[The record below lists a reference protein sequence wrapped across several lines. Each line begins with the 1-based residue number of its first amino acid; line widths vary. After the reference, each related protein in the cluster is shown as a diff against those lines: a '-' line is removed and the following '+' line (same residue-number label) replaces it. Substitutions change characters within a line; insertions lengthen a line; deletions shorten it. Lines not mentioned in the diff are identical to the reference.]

1 MIAAAPGTNQH
12 TTDSSP
18 PEPPAWPTAAPD
30 AGLTAAEVSQ
40 RRDAGQ
46 GNDAAV
52 PTGTTYG
59 EILKRNLLTFINVT
73 LVGIGLVLVALGE
86 VQNAILASG
95 LAVLTAIVGVIQEVQ
110 AKRRLDKI
118 ALLNRTKTTVVRDG
132 AEQKVDPEQLVLGD
146 VILLKPGSQVPL
158 DGQVLVADG
167 LSMDESLLTGEADH
181 VEKKPGEP
189 LYSGSYCVAG
199 SGRYAVEHV
208 GADSLASSI
217 TAGARSRK
225 ATLTPLQQQVNA
237 IVKVLIFVAA
247 TLLIALMVQAVVFW
261 HASFRDSV
269 TAAAVILGI
278 VPPGLFFMITVTY
291 TLAAV
296 RLAGRDA
303 LVQQTNAI
311 ESLSNV
317 DVFCM
322 DKTGTLTTNNL
333 KLETIDVLCAR
344 SAEEVQRWLGVFAVS
359 VDGGT
364 KTSDAL
370 AQAYPQEAITPSAIV
385 PFASVRRWSG
395 MVADAGD
402 TKGTFVLGAPEML
415 LPKLA
420 KAPRDQDA
428 SWKEQGLRVL
438 LFAWCP
444 DAPTLTGADG
454 DPVLPDGLE
463 AACWIVLRDE
473 LRPHLRETL
482 NAFEDVGITLKIISG
497 DNPETVRALAV
508 QAGFPADSTHIAG
521 DELDPLQGAD
531 FDEKVGS
538 TTVFGRISPHLKE
551 RIVDSLQ
558 GNGHYVAMTGD
569 GVNDVLSLK
578 KAQLGIAME
587 SGSEATRGVADI
599 VLLRDSFSALPV
611 AFQEGQRIRQGLK
624 GTLAIPLARVF
635 TVAIIIGLTAYFR
648 FAFPFLPGHMTVL
661 TALTVGIPT
670 MAIAL
675 FAPSHGATGSPVKW
689 LVKFVTPAVL
699 FGASAAFLMYAF
711 VYVQHDLS
719 LRNLH
724 PAEIVSAFLFNNDEV
739 LGRDTL
745 TLVLVLFGLGLVV
758 FVSPPTPWL
767 SVVEENSGDWRPT
780 IVAALMV
787 PLYVVI
793 LAFPGLREF
802 FGLNVLTWWL
812 YPLIVVE
819 VAIWMVALRY
829 LWASRI
835 LDKVVDSK
843 AFDRFA
849 RIVARV
855 AREIDRA
862 FQVIGAGIG
871 AALKDMAKR
880 FWAWLGARRE
890 ARAAAREA
898 AAMRN
903 ATES

>member
-1 MIAAAPGTNQH
+1 MASPQTGL
-12 TTDSSP
+12 TDS
-18 PEPPAWPTAAPD
+18 
-30 AGLTAAEVSQ
+30 EVRS
-40 RRDAGQ
+40 RREAGQ
-46 GNDAAV
+46 GNDSAA
-52 PTGTTYG
+52 PTGTTYK

-110 AKRRLDKI
+110 AKRRLDRI
-118 ALLNRTKTTVVRDG
+118 ALLNRTKTTVIRDG
-132 AEQKVDPEQLVLGD
+132 SEQKVDPEELVLGD

-158 DGQVLVADG
+158 DGQVLVADS

-181 VEKKPGEP
+181 VEKKIGEP

-247 TLLIALMVQAVVFW
+247 SLLIALMVQAVVFW

-333 KLETIDVLCAR
+333 RLETI
-344 SAEEVQRWLGVFAVS
+344 EVICDRPEPEVEAWLGTFAVS

-370 AQAYPQEAITPSAIV
+370 AQAYPQEAIAPAAIV
-385 PFASVRRWSG
+385 PFASARRWSG
-395 MVADAGD
+395 MVADTGA
-402 TKGTFVLGAPEML
+402 TRGTFVLGAPEML
-415 LPKLA
+415 APNLAAPPK
-420 KAPRDQDA
+420 DQDQ
-428 SWKEQGLRVL
+428 SWKDQGLRVL
-438 LFAWCP
+438 LFAWSP
-444 DAPTLTGADG
+444 DAPPLTDAAGDATL
-454 DPVLPDGLE
+454 PSGLQ
-463 AACWIVLRDE
+463 AVCWIVLRDE

-482 NAFEDVGITLKIISG
+482 NAFEEVGVALKIISG

-521 DELDPLQGAD
+521 DDLDPLEGAV
-531 FDEKVGS
+531 FDETVSS
-538 TTVFGRISPHLKE
+538 TTVFGRIGPHLKE

-558 GNGHYVAMTGD
+558 ANGHYVAMTGD

-599 VLLRDSFSALPV
+599 VLLHDSFSALPV

-624 GTLAIPLARVF
+624 GTLAIFLARVF

-648 FAFPFLPGHMTVL
+648 FAFPFLPGHMTIL

-670 MAIAL
+670 MAIAV
-675 FAPSHGATGSPVKW
+675 FAPSHGASGSPVKW
-689 LVKFVTPAVL
+689 LVKFVVPAVL

-711 VYVQHDLS
+711 VYVQHDLT
-719 LRNLH
+719 LRALTS
-724 PAEIVSAFLFNNDEV
+724 PAEIVSAFMFNNDEV

-758 FVSPPTPWL
+758 FISPPTEWL
-767 SVVEENSGDWRPT
+767 AVVEENSHDWRPT

-787 PLYVVI
+787 PLYVII

-819 VAIWMVALRY
+819 VAIWMTVLRY
-829 LWASRI
+829 LWASHI
-835 LDKVVDSK
+835 LDRIVESRM
-843 AFDRFA
+843 FDRFA
-849 RIVARV
+849 AALVFVAKG
-855 AREIDRA
+855 IDRA
-862 FQVIGAGIG
+862 FTVVGRGLG
-871 AALKDMAKR
+871 AALKDIWQR
-880 FWAWLGARRE
+880 FWGWIAGRRE
-890 ARAAAREA
+890 ARKAAVQQGAK
-898 AAMRN
+898 
-903 ATES
+903 S

>member
-1 MIAAAPGTNQH
+1 MTAVAPE
-12 TTDSSP
+12 TTHRTDPSP
-18 PEPPAWPTAAPD
+18 PAPD
-30 AGLTAAEVSQ
+30 PEPVAIELASPETGLTAGEVA
-40 RRDAGQ
+40 RRREAGQ

-52 PTGTTYG
+52 PSGTTYKD
-59 EILKRNLLTFINVT
+59 ILKRNLLTFINVT

-95 LAVLTAIVGVIQEVQ
+95 LAVLTAIVGVVQEVQ

-118 ALLNRTKTTVVRDG
+118 ALLNRTKTTVIRDG
-132 AEQKVDPEQLVLGD
+132 AEQKVDPEDLVLGD
-146 VILLKPGSQVPL
+146 VILLRPGSQVPL

-181 VEKKPGEP
+181 VEKRSGEP

-208 GADSLASSI
+208 GADSLAASI

-333 KLETIDVLCAR
+333 QLETIEVLCDR
-344 SAEEVQRWLGVFAVS
+344 PERDVQAWLGTFAVS

-370 AQAYPQEAITPSAIV
+370 AQAYPQQAITPAAIV
-385 PFASVRRWSG
+385 PFASARRWSG
-395 MVADAGD
+395 MVADAD
-402 TKGTFVLGAPEML
+402 AIRGTFVLGAPEML
-415 LPKLA
+415 APSLASTPKE
-420 KAPRDQDA
+420 QDPT
-428 SWKEQGLRVL
+428 WKEQGLRVL
-438 LFAWCP
+438 LFAWSP
-444 DAPTLTGADG
+444 DSPALAGEDG
-454 DPVLPDGLE
+454 DPTLPQGLSPV
-463 AACWIVLRDE
+463 CWIVLRDE

-482 NAFEDVGITLKIISG
+482 GAFEDVGITLKIISG

-508 QAGFPADSTHIAG
+508 QAGFPPESTHIAG
-521 DELDPLQGAD
+521 DDLDPLEGAA
-531 FDEKVGS
+531 FDDKVES
-538 TTVFGRISPHLKE
+538 TTVFGRIGPHLKE

-558 GNGHYVAMTGD
+558 ANGHYVAMTGD

-599 VLLRDSFSALPV
+599 VLLHDSFSALPV
-611 AFQEGQRIRQGLK
+611 AFEEGQRIRQGLK
-624 GTLAIPLARVF
+624 GTLAIFLSRVF

-675 FAPSHGATGSPVKW
+675 FAPSHGASGSPVKW
-689 LVKFVTPAVL
+689 LVKFVVPAVL
-699 FGASAAFLMYAF
+699 LGAAAAFTAYSF
-711 VYVQHDLS
+711 VYLQHDLTLS
-719 LRNLH
+719 ALRN

-758 FVSPPTPWL
+758 FTSPPTPWL
-767 SVVEENSGDWRPT
+767 SVIEENSHDWRPT

-787 PLYVVI
+787 PLYIII
-793 LAFPGLREF
+793 LAFPGLRDF

-819 VAIWMVALRY
+819 VAIGMVVLRY

-835 LDKVVDSK
+835 LDRIVDSR

-849 RIVARV
+849 AILVRV
-855 AREIDRA
+855 ARGIDRA
-862 FQVIGAGIG
+862 FTTVGRGVG
-871 AALKDMAKR
+871 AALKDIWQR
-880 FWAWLGARRE
+880 FWSWLAGRRE
-890 ARAAAREA
+890 ARKAQVRQAA
-898 AAMRN
+898 
-903 ATES
+903 ES

>member
-1 MIAAAPGTNQH
+1 
-12 TTDSSP
+12 
-18 PEPPAWPTAAPD
+18 
-30 AGLTAAEVSQ
+30 
-40 RRDAGQ
+40 
-46 GNDAAV
+46 
-52 PTGTTYG
+52 
-59 EILKRNLLTFINVT
+59 
-73 LVGIGLVLVALGE
+73 
-86 VQNAILASG
+86 
-95 LAVLTAIVGVIQEVQ
+95 
-110 AKRRLDKI
+110 
-118 ALLNRTKTTVVRDG
+118 
-132 AEQKVDPEQLVLGD
+132 
-146 VILLKPGSQVPL
+146 
-158 DGQVLVADG
+158 
-167 LSMDESLLTGEADH
+167 
-181 VEKKPGEP
+181 
-189 LYSGSYCVAG
+189 
-199 SGRYAVEHV
+199 
-208 GADSLASSI
+208 
-217 TAGARSRK
+217 
-225 ATLTPLQQQVNA
+225 A

-247 TLLIALMVQAVVFW
+247 SLLIALMVQAVVFW

-333 KLETIDVLCAR
+333 RLETIEVICDR
-344 SAEEVQRWLGVFAVS
+344 PEPEVQAWLGTFAVS

-370 AQAYPQEAITPSAIV
+370 AQAYPQEAIAPAAIV
-385 PFASVRRWSG
+385 PFASARRWSG
-395 MVADAGD
+395 MVADTGAIR
-402 TKGTFVLGAPEML
+402 GTFVLGAPEML
-415 LPKLA
+415 APNLAAPPK
-420 KAPRDQDA
+420 DQDQ
-428 SWKEQGLRVL
+428 SWKDQGLRVL
-438 LFAWCP
+438 LFAWSP
-444 DAPTLTGADG
+444 DAPPLTDAAGNPTL
-454 DPVLPDGLE
+454 PSGLQ
-463 AACWIVLRDE
+463 AVCWIVLRDE

-482 NAFEDVGITLKIISG
+482 NAFVEVGVALKIISG

-521 DELDPLQGAD
+521 DDLDPLEGTA
-531 FDEKVGS
+531 FDEKVSS
-538 TTVFGRISPHLKE
+538 TTVFGRIGPHLKE

-558 GNGHYVAMTGD
+558 ANGHYVAMTGD

-599 VLLRDSFSALPV
+599 VLLHDSFSALPV

-624 GTLAIPLARVF
+624 GTLAIFLARVF

-648 FAFPFLPGHMTVL
+648 FAFPFLPGHMTIL

-670 MAIAL
+670 MAIAV
-675 FAPSHGATGSPVKW
+675 FAPSHGASGSPVKW
-689 LVKFVTPAVL
+689 LVKFVVPAVL

-711 VYVQHDLS
+711 VYVQHDLT
-719 LRNLH
+719 LRALTS
-724 PAEIVSAFLFNNDEV
+724 PAEIVSAFMFNNDEV

-758 FVSPPTPWL
+758 FISPPTEWL
-767 SVVEENSGDWRPT
+767 AVVEENSHDWRPT

-787 PLYVVI
+787 PLYVII

-819 VAIWMVALRY
+819 VAIWMTVLRY
-829 LWASRI
+829 LWASHI
-835 LDKVVDSK
+835 LDRIVESRM
-843 AFDRFA
+843 FDRFA
-849 RIVARV
+849 AALVFVAKG
-855 AREIDRA
+855 IDRA
-862 FQVIGAGIG
+862 FTVVGRGLG
-871 AALKDMAKR
+871 AALKDIWQR
-880 FWAWLGARRE
+880 FWGWIAGRRE
-890 ARAAAREA
+890 ARKAAVQQGAK
-898 AAMRN
+898 
-903 ATES
+903 S

>member
-1 MIAAAPGTNQH
+1 MTAAAPDTKH
-12 TTDSSP
+12 RTDTSP
-18 PEPPAWPTAAPD
+18 PIPEPAPSVPD
-30 AGLTAAEVSQ
+30 LASPDTGLTASEVTS
-40 RRDAGQ
+40 RREAGQ
-46 GNDAAV
+46 GNDSAA
-52 PTGTTYG
+52 PTGTTYK

-118 ALLNRTKTTVVRDG
+118 ALLNRTKTTVIRDG
-132 AEQKVDPEQLVLGD
+132 SEQKVDPEDLVLGD

-158 DGQVLVADG
+158 DGQVLVADS

-181 VEKKPGEP
+181 VEKKIGEP

-225 ATLTPLQQQVNA
+225 ATLTPLQQQVNV

-247 TLLIALMVQAVVFW
+247 SLLIALMVQAVVFW

-333 KLETIDVLCAR
+333 QLETIDVICDCPE
-344 SAEEVQRWLGVFAVS
+344 SEVQGWLGTFAVS

-370 AQAYPQEAITPSAIV
+370 AQAYPREAITPAAIV
-385 PFASVRRWSG
+385 PFASARRWSG
-395 MVADAGD
+395 MFVDSGASR
-402 TKGTFVLGAPEML
+402 GTFVLGAPEML
-415 LPKLA
+415 TPKLA
-420 KAPRDQDA
+420 APPKDQDQ
-428 SWKEQGLRVL
+428 SWKDQGLRVL
-438 LFAWCP
+438 LFAWSP
-444 DAPTLTGADG
+444 DAPPLTDAAGGAA
-454 DPVLPDGLE
+454 LPDGLE
-463 AACWIVLRDE
+463 AVCWIVLRDE

-482 NAFEDVGITLKIISG
+482 NAFEEVGVALKIISG

-521 DELDPLQGAD
+521 DDLDPLEGAA
-531 FDEKVGS
+531 FDEKVSS
-538 TTVFGRISPHLKE
+538 TTVFGRIGPHLKE

-599 VLLRDSFSALPV
+599 VLLHDSFSALPV

-624 GTLAIPLARVF
+624 GTLAIFLARVF

-648 FAFPFLPGHMTVL
+648 FAFPFLPGHMTIL

-670 MAIAL
+670 MAIAI

-689 LVKFVTPAVL
+689 LVKFVVPAVL

-711 VYVQHDLS
+711 VYLQHDLT
-719 LRNLH
+719 LGALTN
-724 PAEIVSAFLFNNDEV
+724 PAEIVSAFMFNNDEV

-758 FVSPPTPWL
+758 FISPPTEWL
-767 SVVEENSGDWRPT
+767 SVIEENSHDWRPT

-787 PLYVVI
+787 PLYVII

-812 YPLIVVE
+812 YPLIVAE
-819 VAIWMVALRY
+819 VAIWMTVLRY
-829 LWASRI
+829 LWASHI
-835 LDKVVDSK
+835 LDRIVDSRM
-843 AFDRFA
+843 FDRFA
-849 RIVARV
+849 AALVFVARG
-855 AREIDRA
+855 IDRA
-862 FQVIGAGIG
+862 FTVVGRGLG
-871 AALKDMAKR
+871 AALKDIWQR
-880 FWAWLGARRE
+880 FWGWIAGRRE
-890 ARAAAREA
+890 ARK
-898 AAMRN
+898 
-903 ATES
+903 ATVQQGAKS

>member
-1 MIAAAPGTNQH
+1 MTAAAPDLNQLA
-12 TTDSSP
+12 DSSP
-18 PEPPAWPTAAPD
+18 PVPGTADAPVALTSPD
-30 AGLTAAEVSQ
+30 TGLSAAEAT
-40 RRDAGQ
+40 RRREAGQ
-46 GNDAAV
+46 GNDVVVA
-52 PTGTTYG
+52 TGTTYK

-73 LVGIGLVLVALGE
+73 LVGIGFVLVALGE

-118 ALLNRTKTTVVRDG
+118 ALLNRTKTTVIRDG
-132 AEQKVDPEQLVLGD
+132 QEQRIDPEQLVLGD

-158 DGQVLVADG
+158 DGQVLVADA

-181 VEKKPGEP
+181 VEKKRGEP

-199 SGRYAVEHV
+199 SGRYAVEQV

-247 TLLIALMVQAVVFW
+247 SLLIALMVQAVVFW

-278 VPPGLFFMITVTY
+278 VPPGLFFMITITY

-333 KLETIDVLCAR
+333 QLETIDVMGDRPATD
-344 SAEEVQRWLGVFAVS
+344 VQAWLGTFAVS

-370 AQAYPQEAITPSAIV
+370 ANAYPQQAITPAAIV
-385 PFASVRRWSG
+385 PFASARRWSG
-395 MVADAGD
+395 MVADAGA

-415 LPKLA
+415 APNLA
-420 KAPRDQDA
+420 TPPRDQDA
-428 SWKEQGLRVL
+428 SWKEHGLRVL
-438 LFAWCP
+438 LFAWSP
-444 DAPTLTGADG
+444 DSPALTDADG
-454 DPVLPDGLE
+454 AAALPDGLQPV
-463 AACWIVLRDE
+463 CWIVLRDE

-482 NAFEDVGITLKIISG
+482 TAFEDVGVTLKIISG

-508 QAGFPADSTHIAG
+508 QAGFPAESTHIAG
-521 DELDPLQGAD
+521 DDLDPLQGAA
-531 FDEKVGS
+531 FDDKVES
-538 TTVFGRISPHLKE
+538 TTVFGRIGPHLKE

-558 GNGHYVAMTGD
+558 ANGHYVAMTGD

-599 VLLRDSFSALPV
+599 VLLHDSFSALPV

-624 GTLAIPLARVF
+624 GTLAIFLSRVF

-648 FAFPFLPGHMTVL
+648 FAFPFLPGHMSVL

-675 FAPSHGATGSPVKW
+675 FAPSHGASGSPAKW
-689 LVKFVTPAVL
+689 LVKFVVPAVL
-699 FGASAAFLMYAF
+699 FGSVAAFLMYAF
-711 VYVQHDLS
+711 VYVQHDLTLS
-719 LRNLH
+719 ALTN
-724 PAEIVSAFLFNNDEV
+724 PAELVSAFLFNNDEV

-758 FVSPPTPWL
+758 FVSPPTEWL
-767 SVVEENSGDWRPT
+767 AVAEENSHDWRPT

-787 PLYVVI
+787 PLYVII
-793 LAFPGLREF
+793 LVFPGLREF
-802 FGLNVLTWWL
+802 FGLNVLVWWL
-812 YPLIVVE
+812 YPLIVAE
-819 VAIWMVALRY
+819 VAIFMVALRY

-835 LDKVVDSK
+835 LDRVIETR
-843 AFDRFA
+843 AYDRFA
-849 RIVARV
+849 RVVVRV

-862 FQVIGAGIG
+862 FQVIGRGLG
-871 AALKDMAKR
+871 AALADIWRRLMAWIR
-880 FWAWLGARRE
+880 GRWDAR
-890 ARAAAREA
+890 RAAAQGA
-898 AAMRN
+898 VK
-903 ATES
+903 S

>member
-1 MIAAAPGTNQH
+1 MTTVEAPDTNQITAPLLADDVQAAPALP
-12 TTDSSP
+12 SP
-18 PEPPAWPTAAPD
+18 D
-30 AGLTAAEVSQ
+30 VGLTAAEVRQ
-40 RRDAGQ
+40 RHDAGQ
-46 GNDAAV
+46 GNGAAI
-52 PTGTTYG
+52 PTGTTYA
-59 EILKRNLLTFINVT
+59 EILKRNLLTFINIT

-110 AKRRLDKI
+110 AKRRLDRI
-118 ALLNRTKTTVVRDG
+118 ALLNRTKTTVIRDG
-132 AEQKVDPEQLVLGD
+132 QEQKVDPEQLVLGD
-146 VILLKPGSQVPL
+146 IILLKPGSQVPL
-158 DGQVLVADG
+158 DGQVLAADG

-181 VEKKPGEP
+181 VEKRHGDT

-199 SGRYAVEHV
+199 SGRYAVEYV

-217 TAGARSRK
+217 TVGARSRK

-261 HASFRDSV
+261 HASFRDTV

-291 TLAAV
+291 TLGAV

-333 KLETIDVLCAR
+333 RLETIDLLC
-344 SAEEVQRWLGVFAVS
+344 QRPEQDVHAWLGTFAVS

-370 AQAYPQEAITPSAIV
+370 AQAYPQPAVHPSAIV
-385 PFASVRRWSG
+385 PFASARRWSG
-395 MVADAGD
+395 MVVDSESME
-402 TKGTFVLGAPEML
+402 GTFVLGAPEML
-415 LPKLA
+415 EPSLCA
-420 KAPRDQDA
+420 SPRDQDPT
-428 SWKEQGLRVL
+428 WKERGLRVL
-438 LFAWCP
+438 LFAWSP
-444 DAPTLTGADG
+444 DLPPLTAADG
-454 DPVLPDGLE
+454 EPALPDGLE
-463 AACWIVLRDE
+463 AVCWIVLRDE
-473 LRPHLRETL
+473 LRPHLKETL

-508 QAGFPADSTHIAG
+508 QAGFPSESTHIAG
-521 DELDPLQGAD
+521 DDLDPLQGAA

-538 TTVFGRISPHLKE
+538 TTVFGRIGPHLKE

-558 GNGHYVAMTGD
+558 ANGHYVAMTGD

-599 VLLRDSFSALPV
+599 VLLNDSFGALPV

-624 GTLAIPLARVF
+624 GTLAIFLARVF
-635 TVAIIIGLTAYFR
+635 TVAIIIALTAYFR

-675 FAPSHGATGSPVKW
+675 FAPSHGASGSPVKW
-689 LVKFVTPAVL
+689 LVKFVTPAVI

-719 LRNLH
+719 LTHLR

-758 FVSPPTPWL
+758 FVSPPTDWL
-767 SVVEENSGDWRPT
+767 AVVEENSRDWCPT

-787 PLYVVI
+787 PLYVII

-802 FGLNVLTWWL
+802 FGLNILTWWL
-812 YPLIVVE
+812 YPLIVLE
-819 VAIWMVALRY
+819 VAVWMVVLRY
-829 LWASRI
+829 LWASRVI
-835 LDKVVDSK
+835 DVVVDSR
-843 AFDRFA
+843 AFDVFA
-849 RIVARV
+849 RVVARI
-855 AREIDRA
+855 ARGVDRA
-862 FQVIGAGIG
+862 FRVIGGGLG
-871 AALKDMAKR
+871 AALNDMAR
-880 FWAWLGARRE
+880 RSWAWMMARRGARK
-890 ARAAAREA
+890 AATAQGIA
-898 AAMRN
+898 K
-903 ATES
+903 